1 MRKSVA
7 RRGVIVA
14 VACMLSAVGLAIA
27 ASPASAHDVTGID
40 VSCQNVTV
48 HFTHFP
54 DPGVSVT
61 IAVQVGNAPTI
72 TQVDNVNGSTP
83 QEIVDIT
90 AATSQLFGATAPVTV
105 DVSWTYNGYRDV
117 HQVASV
123 TCGNT
128 TTSGST
134 TTSAT
139 TTSSSSTSTT
149 MKATTTT
156 AKATTTT
163 TKSTTTTTKPKST
176 TTTTKPKSTTT
187 TTTTPPQ
194 GGGDVFQIELRRCT
208 QIHTGYEHFP
218 AGTIVRWRV
227 KQDGTVSGRGSFV
240 TVAGGGYHFITQ
252 SLGTMI
258 NASPDVGQVHYS
270 WNIGHVHSHLTVT
283 REPGCSGVSRAGESG
298 LGDFFE
304 VDLRRCTLLHI
315 GYQYFPPSTRIAY
328 GIIQGSRFKGIGLFV
343 TKPGRG
349 YHFLMLSLPKKLGHN
364 TDAMITFYWHDGKG
378 PLLHYTVHT
387 SPGC

>member
-7 RRGVIVA
+7 RRGVIVT

-48 HFTHFP
+48 YFTHFP

-61 IAVQVGNAPTI
+61 IAVQVGSAPTI
-72 TQVDNVNGSTP
+72 TQVDNVNASTP
-83 QEIVDIT
+83 QELVDIT

-105 DVSWTYNGYRDV
+105 DVSWTYNGYHDV
-117 HQVASV
+117 HQVLSV

-149 MKATTTT
+149 MRATTTT

-163 TKSTTTTTKPKST
+163 AKSTTTTAKVTTTTTKPT
-176 TTTTKPKSTTT
+176 TTTT

-208 QIHTGYEHFP
+208 QIHTGYQNFP
-218 AGTIVRWRV
+218 AGVVVHWRV

-240 TVAGGGYHFITQ
+240 TAAGRGYHFITQ

-258 NASPDVGQVHYS
+258 NASPDVGQVHYA
-270 WNIGHVHSHLTVT
+270 WTIGGVHSHLTVT
-283 REPGCSGVSRAGESG
+283 REPGCSGVTRAGDSG

-304 VDLRRCTLLHI
+304 VDLRQCTLLHI

-328 GIIQGSRFKGIGLFV
+328 GIIQGARVESLGLFV
-343 TKPGRG
+343 TEPGRG
-349 YHFLMLSLPKKLGHN
+349 YHFLMLNVHKKLRHHTN
-364 TDAMITFYWHDGKG
+364 AMVTFYWHDGHG